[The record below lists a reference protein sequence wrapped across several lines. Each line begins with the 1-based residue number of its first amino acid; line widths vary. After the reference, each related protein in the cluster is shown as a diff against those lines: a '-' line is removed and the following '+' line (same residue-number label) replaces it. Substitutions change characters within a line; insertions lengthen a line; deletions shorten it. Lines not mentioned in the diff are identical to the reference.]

1 MADLSGKTAVITGG
15 SRGIGRAIVDEFLK
29 AGAYVIFT
37 YNNSEE
43 QSNEIVKNYKEK
55 GFFLEAHKVNL
66 NDYNNILRFY
76 DDVIS
81 RRGSID
87 ILVNNAG
94 ISKVGLFMDMTK
106 DDIDEIV
113 ETNFTGTIYLTQFI
127 VKKMVMQ
134 KKGCILNI
142 SSIWGNTGA
151 SCESVY
157 SATKGGITMFTKSL
171 AKELGSCN
179 IRVNALAPGVIKTE
193 MNEWMN
199 DEEKRELCD
208 EIPLNRFGE
217 KDEGAKCASFLCSDD
232 ASYVSGQVLTVDGA
246 ML

>member
-1 MADLSGKTAVITGG
+1 MADLSGKTAVVTGG
-15 SRGIGRAIVDEFLK
+15 SRGIGRAIVEEFLK

-43 QSNEIVKNYKEK
+43 KSNEIVKKYKEQ

-66 NDYNNILRFY
+66 NDYDSICRFY
-76 DDVIS
+76 DDVIYQ
-81 RRGSID
+81 RGSID

-94 ISKVGLFMDMTK
+94 ISKVNLFMDMTK
-106 DDIDEIV
+106 EDIDEIV
-113 ETNFTGTIYLTQFI
+113 GTNFTGTMYLTQLI

-134 KKGCILNI
+134 KKGSILNI

-199 DEEKRELCD
+199 EEEKRELCD

-217 KDEGAKCASFLCSDD
+217 KNEVAKCAAFLCSDD

>member
-43 QSNEIVKNYKEK
+43 QSNEIVRNYKEN

-66 NDYNNILRFY
+66 NDYNSILGFY

-94 ISKVGLFMDMTK
+94 I
-106 DDIDEIV
+106 
-113 ETNFTGTIYLTQFI
+113 
-127 VKKMVMQ
+127 
-134 KKGCILNI
+134 
-142 SSIWGNTGA
+142 
-151 SCESVY
+151 
-157 SATKGGITMFTKSL
+157 
-171 AKELGSCN
+171 
-179 IRVNALAPGVIKTE
+179 
-193 MNEWMN
+193 
-199 DEEKRELCD
+199 
-208 EIPLNRFGE
+208 
-217 KDEGAKCASFLCSDD
+217 
-232 ASYVSGQVLTVDGA
+232 
-246 ML
+246 